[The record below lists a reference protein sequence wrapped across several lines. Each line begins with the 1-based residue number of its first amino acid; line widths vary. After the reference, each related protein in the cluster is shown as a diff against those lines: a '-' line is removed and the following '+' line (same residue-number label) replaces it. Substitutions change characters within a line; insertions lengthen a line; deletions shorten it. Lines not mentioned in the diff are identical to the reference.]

1 MEEKKG
7 EKMKKSITIWC
18 TKCGSQIDE
27 RDNVYCEPCI
37 DAKDEELQKLDER
50 IKKLEYELSK
60 LKGG

>member
-1 MEEKKG
+1 MDVQIK
-7 EKMKKSITIWC
+7 IWC

-27 RDNVYCEPCI
+27 ADNVYCEPCI

-50 IKKLEYELSK
+50 IKELEDELSK